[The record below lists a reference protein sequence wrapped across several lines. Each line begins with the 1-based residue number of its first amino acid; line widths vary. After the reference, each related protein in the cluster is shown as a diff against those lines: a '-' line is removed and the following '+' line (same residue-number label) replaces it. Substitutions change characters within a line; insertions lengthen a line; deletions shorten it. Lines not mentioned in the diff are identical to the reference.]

1 MDGTAQPT
9 DSNKP
14 QLDMDAINAAV
25 NASAGN
31 DPNLQGTF
39 DVNDISLDDTP
50 TTAAELEQQMKKNP
64 EMSLAGT
71 VIDKTVSTEDAVKA
85 PQVKLS
91 ADVAT
96 TTPQDPSII
105 ADKPEDKAAADA
117 DATDD
122 VATPATDAPA
132 DDATEAPKTD
142 AATPEAPKAD
152 ADKPK
157 NEASFVGGDLEDEK
171 SAEDTPA
178 EEPKEDTTTLNYSD
192 PVDNFEKDDAAPAEK
207 PADAPADDAA
217 EAPKTD
223 DIPAETTVTEAPAAT
238 PEDSKKKDKKK
249 SKDATPG
256 NMPSNGMLPKEKV
269 GPFEEGGIFRSNAFI
284 AFAVIFGVLAI
295 IGIVIAVA
303 ILS

>member
-152 ADKPK
+152 ANKPK

-207 PADAPADDAA
+207 PPGRLRSPLLPRRPPESPARRAAPS
-217 EAPKTD
+217 PHR
-223 DIPAETTVTEAPAAT
+223 TVAWC
-238 PEDSKKKDKKK
+238 
-249 SKDATPG
+249 
-256 NMPSNGMLPKEKV
+256 
-269 GPFEEGGIFRSNAFI
+269 
-284 AFAVIFGVLAI
+284 
-295 IGIVIAVA
+295 
-303 ILS
+303 